1 MIKVFLGGEGNNDL
15 GSRWYRPMG
24 DQPGVVETLLRRVR
38 ASGWQVAG
46 ARSWQ
51 SIRKYRAGSAKDRAD
66 HADAR
71 NVLGLVLHAYEEACE
86 MLAFVRDD
94 DGDELRE
101 PAILQAL
108 EAVATL
114 GFADEY
120 HYELAVVGG
129 IAKPKLEG
137 WILCLLGVT
146 GTDAMTR
153 ARVDRELATTDVQP
167 KSTAQYVAIAETRAL
182 PSGNSSLPAWL
193 ARADTTFCQLIDGVD
208 PP

>member
-24 DQPGVVETLLRRVR
+24 GQPGVVETLLRRVR
-38 ASGWQVAG
+38 PDGWRVAG
-46 ARSWQ
+46 AQDWK
-51 SIRKYRAGSAKDRAD
+51 SIRKYRAGAARTRPD
-66 HADAR
+66 HEDTR

-108 EAVATL
+108 ETIATL

-120 HYELAVVGG
+120 RYELAVVGG
-129 IAKPKLEG
+129 VARPTLEG
-137 WILCLLGVT
+137 WILCLLGVS
-146 GTDAMTR
+146 GHGCDDASAYR
-153 ARVDRELATTDVQP
+153 
-167 KSTAQYVAIAETRAL
+167 S
-182 PSGNSSLPAWL
+182 
-193 ARADTTFCQLIDGVD
+193 
-208 PP
+208 